1 MNKWFQLQA
10 TAVSHPGEPPV
21 VERVRLLM
29 RHPGFSLSN
38 PNNVNA
44 LVRSFCMLNDAE
56 FHRPDASGYAFWV
69 AQVLALDKIN
79 PTIAARI
86 ARALDRWRKFTLD
99 RQVAMRAA
107 LEQIATQRGLSRD
120 VCEIVNKSLAQ

>member
-1 MNKWFQLQA
+1 M
-10 TAVSHPGEPPV
+10 

-44 LVRSFCMLNDAE
+44 LIRSFCALNEAE
-56 FHRPDASGYAFWV
+56 FHRRDGGGYTFWV
-69 AQVLALDKIN
+69 DQVLALDKIN

-86 ARALDRWRKFTLD
+86 ARTLDRWRKFTTD
-99 RQVAMRAA
+99 RQTAMRAA
-107 LEQIATQRGLSRD
+107 LEEVARQRALSRD
-120 VCEIVNKSLAQ
+120 VCEIVNKSLAY